1 MPAEGIKGKFDIH
14 YSNIIPGE
22 RNSLRERHS
31 FESLNVLIFMIAA
44 SNAPNKDVLAQQ
56 QESLVQKLRPE
67 CPDPV
72 TAGFLND
79 QDTPE
84 IFDLYVRRV
93 WHRTRDLFGV

>member
-1 MPAEGIKGKFDIH
+1 MCLFYI
-14 YSNIIPGE
+14 
-22 RNSLRERHS
+22 
-31 FESLNVLIFMIAA
+31 IAA

-93 WHRTRDLFGV
+93 RHRTRDLFGV